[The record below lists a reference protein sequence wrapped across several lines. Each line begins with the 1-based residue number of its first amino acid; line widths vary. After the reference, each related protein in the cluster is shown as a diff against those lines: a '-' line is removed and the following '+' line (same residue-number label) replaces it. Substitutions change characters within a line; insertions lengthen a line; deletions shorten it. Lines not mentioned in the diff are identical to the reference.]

1 MTIQVPSINLGS
13 SETLIFIVAG
23 LVAGILASM
32 AVHGRSS
39 GILLD
44 MLLGVIGAFL
54 GRWLFGQFGI
64 SLGTGVVPDIIV
76 AFVGAFVLLLVVHA
90 LSGGF
95 RTRRPT

>member
-1 MTIQVPSINLGS
+1 MTIQLPSISLGS
-13 SETLIFIVAG
+13 TDTLIFLVAG

-44 MLLGVIGAFL
+44 MVLGVIGAFL
-54 GRWLFGQFGI
+54 GRWIFGQFGI
-64 SLGTGVVPDIIV
+64 SLGTGVIPEIVV
-76 AFVGAFVLLLVVHA
+76 AFVGAFVLLLLVHA

-95 RTRRPT
+95 RQRRST

>member
-1 MTIQVPSINLGS
+1 MTIQLPSINLGS
-13 SETLIFIVAG
+13 SDTLIFLVAG
-23 LVAGILASM
+23 LVAGVLASM

-44 MLLGVIGAFL
+44 MVLGVIGAFL

-64 SLGTGVVPDIIV
+64 SLGTGVIPEIIV
-76 AFVGAFVLLLVVHA
+76 AFVGAFVLLLIVHA

-95 RTRRPT
+95 RARKST

>member
-44 MLLGVIGAFL
+44 MVLGVIGAFL
-54 GRWLFGQFGI
+54 GRWIFGQFGI
-64 SLGTGVVPDIIV
+64 SLGTGVVPEIIV
-76 AFVGAFVLLLVVHA
+76 AFVGAFVLLLLVHA
-90 LSGGF
+90 LGGGF

>member
-1 MTIQVPSINLGS
+1 VTIQLPSISLGS
-13 SETLIFIVAG
+13 TDTLIFLVAG

-44 MLLGVIGAFL
+44 MVLGVIGAFL
-54 GRWLFGQFGI
+54 GRWIFGQFGI
-64 SLGTGVVPDIIV
+64 SLGTGVIPEIVV
-76 AFVGAFVLLLVVHA
+76 AFVGAFVLLLLVHA

-95 RTRRPT
+95 RQRRST